1 MAALAVKLN
10 WTNVQLHGFWF
21 VTNFLREEGL
31 DDFAVKTVIDD
42 LTEQYDKHRL
52 DQVGQK
58 HFGPDFVFENGEQ
71 PYIGKIRM
79 FDPQSKQCIGETC
92 VKVEEDGGASI
103 LPF

>member
-21 VTNFLREEGL
+21 VTNFLRGEGF
-31 DDFAVKTVIDD
+31 DDFAVKTIMDD
-42 LTEQYDKHRL
+42 LTEQYDKYRL
-52 DQVGQK
+52 SK
-58 HFGPDFVFENGEQ
+58 IETRHFGPDFEFENGEQ

-79 FDPQSKQCIGETC
+79 FDPQCKHCIGETC
-92 VKVEEDGGASI
+92 VKIEDDGRASI

>member
-31 DDFAVKTVIDD
+31 DDFAVKTVVDD
-42 LTEQYDKHRL
+42 LTEQYDAYRNK
-52 DQVGQK
+52 QAGAK
-58 HFGPDFVFENGEQ
+58 HFGPDFTFANTEK
-71 PYIGKIRM
+71 PYIGLVQM
-79 FDPQSKQCIGETC
+79 FEPQSKKMIGQTHVCIDES
-92 VKVEEDGGASI
+92 GGASI